1 MSSCRWDG
9 FDQPLKNLVAL
20 RCTCQGLNVAS
31 LIGIHCEGQLKIR
44 LWQHALRL
52 VWPLGNFQAG
62 AGKQISKPSLFKLL
76 RIVKSVEIEMPN
88 GQGLLADGMASF
100 VWFNHRV
107 SGTFDAAFNAQ
118 SQQQMTHKSG
128 LSCAQIAD
136 QFDVGVLQGRQLR
149 QNLCESTRGSFI
161 RPKPLR
167 CDILLRSS
175 YNRWVNTAH
184 QSLSMATPSGPLDAS
199 ALWSELQSAARELGF
214 SQIGVT
220 GVNLSEAEPGL
231 EAWLTAGFHGS
242 MNYMASH
249 GLKRARPAELVPGTV
264 SVITVRMDYLPGNVQ
279 NLTADAAWQ
288 ELEQPQKGVVSVYA
302 RGRDYHKVLR
312 SRLQKLQDRMAQML
326 GPFGHRV
333 FTDSAPVMEAEL
345 AVRSGQGWR
354 GKNTL
359 VLQRDAGS
367 FFFLGELFVDMA
379 LPQTEAV
386 SEHCGSCTACM
397 DVCPTQAIVAPYQL
411 DARRCISYLTIEH
424 AGPIPLEFRALIGNR
439 IYGCDDCQ
447 WICPWNKFAKRSP
460 LPDFEARDALMSP
473 SLVDLLN
480 WDEPTFL
487 RMTEGSAI
495 RRIGHARWLR
505 NVALAAGNALSKP
518 DQLSVSEKQALVQAL
533 KRWEGHS
540 DPVVQEQVSWSLQ
553 QVG

>member
-1 MSSCRWDG
+1 M
-9 FDQPLKNLVAL
+9 
-20 RCTCQGLNVAS
+20 
-31 LIGIHCEGQLKIR
+31 
-44 LWQHALRL
+44 
-52 VWPLGNFQAG
+52 
-62 AGKQISKPSLFKLL
+62 
-76 RIVKSVEIEMPN
+76 
-88 GQGLLADGMASF
+88 
-100 VWFNHRV
+100 
-107 SGTFDAAFNAQ
+107 
-118 SQQQMTHKSG
+118 
-128 LSCAQIAD
+128 
-136 QFDVGVLQGRQLR
+136 
-149 QNLCESTRGSFI
+149 
-161 RPKPLR
+161 
-167 CDILLRSS
+167 
-175 YNRWVNTAH
+175 
-184 QSLSMATPSGPLDAS
+184 DAS
-199 ALWSELQSAARELGF
+199 ALWSELQTAARELGF

-231 EAWLTAGFHGS
+231 EAWLAAGFHGS

-264 SVITVRMDYLPGNVQ
+264 SIITVRMDYLPGNVQ
-279 NLTADAAWQ
+279 HLGADVAWQ

-312 SRLQKLQDRMAQML
+312 SRLQKLQERMAQIL

-367 FFFLGELFVDMA
+367 FFFLGELFVDLK
-379 LPQTEAV
+379 LPLSQPV
-386 SEHCGSCTACM
+386 SEHCGSCTACI
-397 DVCPTQAIVAPYQL
+397 DVCPTQAIVAPYKL

-424 AGPIPLEFRALIGNR
+424 AGPIPHEFRPLIGNR

-460 LPDFEARDALMSP
+460 LPDFEARDPLIAP
-473 SLVDLLN
+473 SLADLLN

-495 RRIGHARWLR
+495 RRIGHVRWLR
-505 NVALAAGNALSKP
+505 NVALAAGNALSKSKH
-518 DQLSVSEKQALVQAL
+518 LLEVEKQALIQGL
-533 KRWEGHS
+533 QRWQSHP